1 MAVVNLPEITEPRM
15 AAPVAPIRV
24 HHLTKRYGTKH
35 AVDDLSFDISP
46 GCVTGFLG
54 PNGAG
59 KTTTLRVIVG
69 LARATAGE
77 AEVFGRPFAELDRP
91 AATVGVLLDAATFHP
106 RRTARNH
113 LRWQAATAGVDRSRI
128 DRALEDVE
136 LAADA
141 DRRVG
146 EFSLG
151 MRQRL
156 GLAGAMLADPE
167 LLVLDEPA
175 NGLDPA
181 GIRWLRLFLRDF
193 AARGGTVFVSSHLL
207 AEVAQLADEVVV
219 IDHGRLITHTSVDR
233 LTEGSVATARVRTP
247 RPELLI
253 PLLERDGAEVRAVP
267 DGDLLEVRGM
277 GPAEVGDLAAEAGI
291 ALHALGRGTHSLEEI
306 FFELTEEEPHVGAAE
321 G

>member
-1 MAVVNLPEITEPRM
+1 MADYVIETNELSVYYGKHRGILNVNLQVEKGE
-15 AAPVAPIRV
+15 V
-24 HHLTKRYGTKH
+24 
-35 AVDDLSFDISP
+35 F
-46 GCVTGFLG
+46 GFLG

-59 KTTTLRVIVG
+59 KTTTLRVVVG
-69 LARATAGE
+69 LARPTSGK
-77 AEVFGRPFAELDRP
+77 AEVLGRPFDELDRP
-91 AATVGVLLDAATFHP
+91 AETVGVLLDANTYHP

-113 LRWQAATAGVDRSRI
+113 LRWLAAIAGVDSARI
-128 DRALEDVE
+128 DQALENVE
-136 LAADA
+136 LAVHA

-156 GLAGAMLADPE
+156 GLAAAMLANPAVI
-167 LLVLDEPA
+167 VLDEPA

-181 GIRWLRLFLRDF
+181 GIRWLRLSLRDF

-247 RPELLI
+247 HPDALI
-253 PLLERDGAEVRAVP
+253 PLLEGDGAEARVV
-267 DGDLLEVRGM
+267 GDRGVIEVRGM
-277 GPAEVGDLAAEAGI
+277 GPDRVGDLAAAAGI
-291 ALHALGRGTHSLEEI
+291 ALHELGRGTHSLEEI
-306 FFELTEEEPHVGAAE
+306 FFELTNEEVPHVGASQ